1 MKKRDFFEEFAT
13 RLNIEESLVR
23 STKELNAVIQHIVQ
37 LLTDSYILYSN
48 NSFPSSVFLSI
59 TALEEVSKG
68 HWGIFMSGVQPK
80 SKPRNIF
87 RDHKTK
93 HKLAATHTVPMGKR
107 LKESIGEEELYKM
120 MELAHSS
127 DMVKLRESSLYF
139 QRENETL
146 VTPSAKIDKKLART
160 LLLFSIEVFDDAL
173 VGTTSY
179 SMEIDKETDAI
190 FEKLTNDI
198 DKE

>member
-80 SKPRNIF
+80 SKPR
-87 RDHKTK
+87 K
-93 HKLAATHTVPMGKR
+93 
-107 LKESIGEEELYKM
+107 
-120 MELAHSS
+120 
-127 DMVKLRESSLYF
+127 
-139 QRENETL
+139 
-146 VTPSAKIDKKLART
+146 
-160 LLLFSIEVFDDAL
+160 LLLQDHQLYPCQYNKWHLTMYYLGNKKVHCIRTPHPSGVKSESDTAQYRTPPPTL
-173 VGTTSY
+173 TS
-179 SMEIDKETDAI
+179 
-190 FEKLTNDI
+190 
-198 DKE
+198 